1 MFDSRRSRRRRPAV
15 PLEQPTDIGLFTREH
30 IVEPGHEMTQL
41 VEGRPL
47 EPSDGLGGDP
57 EDLAD
62 FGRGA
67 HRRAQPES
75 KGARSLLLGDIERQP
90 VEDHPW
96 ALRIRRF
103 ALGAGVGPDAIR
115 WMDHDVVSQ

>member
-1 MFDSRRSRRRRPAV
+1 
-15 PLEQPTDIGLFTREH
+15 
-30 IVEPGHEMTQL
+30 MTQL

-67 HRRAQPES
+67 HRRAKPES
-75 KGARSLLLGDIERQP
+75 KGARSLPLDDVGCQP
-90 VEDHPW
+90 VEHRPW
-96 ALRIRRF
+96 ALRVRRF
-103 ALGAGVGPDAIR
+103 ALFTGVRPDAIR
-115 WMDHDVVSQ
+115 WMDHDVVSR